1 MPKDLRFFI
10 EQLANATPDQIQMIT
25 AEVEP
30 KFGITAIAGKLAKQG
45 RFPALLFTNVKG
57 SSLPLVIN
65 LTASYERLAL
75 ALGTDVSELVRAYGQ
90 RQANPLPPRLVTE
103 APVQEV
109 ILKGEKAKL
118 STLPIPTHNELD
130 SGPYVTGGVLICK
143 DPDTGQYNAGIYRHE
158 VQGEQQLGVYFQ
170 GSHHGGYIYRRYCE
184 MNRPMEVAIAI
195 GHYPTFILGAVSKL
209 PGSGGEFEEAGAL
222 LGEPLELVK
231 AKTVD
236 LMVPA
241 RAEIVI
247 EGIMPPNETHFEGP
261 FGEWPGYYVGE
272 GEKPFVQVKT
282 ITMRRNAIYYDVF
295 PANREHLVLGSL
307 ARMGSIYRRIKDVV
321 PGVVNVNVPAYAR
334 THCYIS
340 IRKGQEVE
348 VKKAAFAALLTESE
362 NFRFIVV
369 VDDDIDVFNEP
380 DVMWAIGTRFRPE
393 KDLLVVNNWCGP
405 GGLIPSGW
413 EYFRDEARTP
423 IMASVM
429 VIDATQ
435 PGAPSRYPPRAKPP
449 EDIGGRLRLEDLLRP
464 FDIAAIKS

>member
-1 MPKDLRFFI
+1 MPKDLRSFI
-10 EQLANATPDQIQMIT
+10 EQLANATPDQIQMVT

-75 ALGTDVSELVRAYGQ
+75 ALGTDVSEVVRVYGQ

-109 ILKGEKAKL
+109 ILEGEKAKL

-184 MNRPMEVAIAI
+184 MNRPMEAAIAI

-222 LGEPLELVK
+222 LGEPLELVSKESCRRTRPILK
-231 AKTVD
+231 ARSENGRGITSVR
-236 LMVPA
+236 A
-241 RAEIVI
+241 R
-247 EGIMPPNETHFEGP
+247 NLSCKS
-261 FGEWPGYYVGE
+261 
-272 GEKPFVQVKT
+272 KPSPCAAT
-282 ITMRRNAIYYDVF
+282 RSTTMSFRPIASTWF
-295 PANREHLVLGSL
+295 SEASLGW
-307 ARMGSIYRRIKDVV
+307 
-321 PGVVNVNVPAYAR
+321 
-334 THCYIS
+334 
-340 IRKGQEVE
+340 
-348 VKKAAFAALLTESE
+348 AAFTGASRMWFQGWSTLMSQPTREPTVTSRSE
-362 NFRFIVV
+362 
-369 VDDDIDVFNEP
+369 
-380 DVMWAIGTRFRPE
+380 RP
-393 KDLLVVNNWCGP
+393 
-405 GGLIPSGW
+405 
-413 EYFRDEARTP
+413 R
-423 IMASVM
+423 
-429 VIDATQ
+429 
-435 PGAPSRYPPRAKPP
+435 
-449 EDIGGRLRLEDLLRP
+449 RLRSRRPRLRP
-464 FDIAAIKS
+464 S